1 MRSDRDGIVSDM
13 RAAGDGAAAAA
24 ARWRPSKQ
32 GNEWSPACMHRELVG
47 EASRGTACER
57 EK

>member
-1 MRSDRDGIVSDM
+1 MRSDGDGIVSDM
-13 RAAGDGAAAAA
+13 RAAGDGAAAA

-32 GNEWSPACMHRELVG
+32 GNEWSPACMRRELAG